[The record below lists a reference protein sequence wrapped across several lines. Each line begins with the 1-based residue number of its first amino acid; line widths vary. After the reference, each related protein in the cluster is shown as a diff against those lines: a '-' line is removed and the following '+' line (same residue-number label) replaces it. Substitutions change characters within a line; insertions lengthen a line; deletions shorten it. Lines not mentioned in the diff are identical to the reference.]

1 MEKQLEKDTFV
12 RVTDSKDNEYFCPFD
27 VARDFS
33 EADFSFTDC
42 VEKSVVRR
50 YAGNIVVEGS

>member
-1 MEKQLEKDTFV
+1 MNNKPQKDSFV
-12 RVTDSKDNEYFCPFD
+12 RLSDADANEYFCPLTI
-27 VARDFS
+27 ARFASD
-33 EADFSFTDC
+33 ADFSFTDC